1 MYKIIDLGH
10 EVPETGESRVSL
22 IDPRLVPSLVKTA
35 SKTASQT
42 ASQTASTEIQEFW
55 DTIPQDDRYSWL

>member
-35 SKTASQT
+35 SQT
-42 ASQTASTEIQEFW
+42 ASQTVSTEIQEFW
-55 DTIPQDDRYSWL
+55 DAIPQDDRYSWLWVR